1 MRVLFGSIAAGIVAI
16 GVAAT
21 AATSGSP
28 SSAGVPST
36 PVAVELFTS
45 QGCSSCPPADA
56 IAERLAKEPNT
67 VVITRPVTYWD
78 RLGWK
83 DTLAREANTSLQ
95 NAYAARGGRGAGV
108 YTPQTVV
115 QGGDAAVGNR
125 ESELRQL
132 IAAEKKRPGPSVSA
146 VRSEDGGRIVTIDG
160 TTPSVATVTVVALKS
175 ESMVRIGRGENGGRS
190 IKYTNVALADTNV
203 ARWRGGKLTFTV
215 PGDVFKAPGADRYAL
230 VVQLG
235 TAGRIVAARYI

>member
-1 MRVLFGSIAAGIVAI
+1 MT
-16 GVAAT
+16 GVQTCAL
-21 AATSGSP
+21 P
-28 SSAGVPST
+28 I
-36 PVAVELFTS
+36 
-45 QGCSSCPPADA
+45 C
-56 IAERLAKEPNT
+56 
-67 VVITRPVTYWD
+67 
-78 RLGWK
+78 
-83 DTLAREANTSLQ
+83 
-95 NAYAARGGRGAGV
+95 GRGAGV

-132 IAAEKKRPGPSVSA
+132 ISAEKKRPGPSVSA
-146 VRSEDGGRIVTIDG
+146 VRSEDGGRVITIDG

>member
-1 MRVLFGSIAAGIVAI
+1 MRVVLGAVALAVIAIAG
-16 GVAAT
+16 T
-21 AATSGSP
+21 AATSQ
-28 SSAGVPST
+28 SAPST

-83 DTLAREANTSLQ
+83 DTLARESNTSLQ
-95 NAYAARGGRGAGV
+95 NAYAARGGRGSGV

-132 IAAEKKRPGPSVSA
+132 ISAEKKRPGPAISA
-146 VRSEDGGRIVTIDG
+146 VRSEDGGRVVTIDG

-190 IKYTNVALADTNV
+190 IKYTNVALSDTNV

-235 TAGRIVAARYI
+235 TAGRIVAARYL